1 MELLAPAGSPNALRA
16 AIYSGANAVYFGLD
30 KFNARINADNFTKEN
45 VREYV
50 ELCHLHGVKVYATF
64 NTLIKD
70 AEFKEFE
77 EDVKACVDAKV
88 DAFIVTDLGALTVFA
103 KYDVPLHA
111 STQMGIHNLDGARFV
126 EKLGFK
132 RVVLSRETLFDD
144 IKKIKENTSLEIE
157 YFVHGALCVSF
168 SGGCLLSSV
177 LTGTSGNRGLCKQP
191 CRLCYESSL
200 SGENKYYLSPADQC
214 LINKLKDLEKLGID
228 SIKVE
233 GRLKSAHYVGEVVKS
248 YRQALDG
255 KLDSNYMSTLYRAY
269 NRGHF
274 TAGYNYDDTNNLMSI
289 DIQNSIG
296 EKVGEILNRKGATYT
311 ISSNYEFKI
320 GDGVK
325 VVKDNKELGGFG
337 IDNVE
342 KKDGLFLIK
351 NNKNY
356 PIGSSI
362 HLTHENEIAKKYEN
376 VDLALPAKVNCAI
389 DKAVK
394 FVVEC
399 NGIKV
404 EKEYDIVSKA
414 QNRAVT
420 EADIL
425 EKIKGNDFFKV
436 QATAKVQDGLFVPM
450 SKFNEARREVLDEL
464 KNKCIDSYEKNML
477 HMRINLEKI
486 KEEDKL
492 SENMY
497 EISNINDI
505 PTYAKKGIVIL
516 QIKDYSKKE
525 LCKDIVAQLDRDTK
539 LYIKLPKICRGKDYK
554 VISSLIEEIK
564 DNIEG
569 IVAENIYAIQFAEDN
584 GLKVIGGAG
593 LNMFNSRSS
602 TVYGIINYVNS
613 VELLPGEIKDG
624 YVLNSDKIQV
634 MTLTHCPVQLN
645 TKCTC
650 ASCKYEK
657 PFNYTTNSLSIQ
669 IVREKVGYCYFNMF
683 LENKKM
689 DNNLSK
695 FSHNYFVI

>member
-16 AIYSGANAVYFGLD
+16 AICSRANAVYFGLD

-50 ELCHLHGVKVYATF
+50 ELCHLHGVKVYITF

-70 AEFKEFE
+70 IEFEEFE

-111 STQMGIHNLDGARFV
+111 STQMGIHNLDGAKFV

-132 RVVLSRETLFDD
+132 RVILSRETLFED

-233 GRLKSAHYVGEVVKS
+233 GRLKSAHYVGEVVRS

-255 KLDSNYMSTLYRAY
+255 NLDGNYMSTLYRAY

-274 TAGYNYDDTNNLMSI
+274 TAGYNYDDTNKLMSI

-311 ISSNYEFKI
+311 ISSNYDFKI

-325 VVKDNKELGGFG
+325 VVKDNRELGGFG

-376 VDLALPAKVNCAI
+376 IDLALPAKVECI
-389 DKAVK
+389 VDKAVK
-394 FVVEC
+394 FVVEH

-404 EKEYDIVSKA
+404 EKEYNIVSKA
-414 QNRAVT
+414 QNRAIT
-420 EADIL
+420 EADII

-436 QATAKVQDGLFVPM
+436 EATVKVKDGLFVPM
-450 SKFNEARREVLDEL
+450 SKFNEARRDVLDEL
-464 KNKCIDSYEKNML
+464 KNKCIDLYEKDML
-477 HMRINLEKI
+477 HMRVNLKKITDDEKI
-486 KEEDKL
+486 
-492 SENMY
+492 SQNMY

-505 PTYAKKGIVIL
+505 PTYASKGIVIL
-516 QIKDYSKKE
+516 QINDYSKRELGKE
-525 LCKDIVAQLDRDTK
+525 ILSQLDENTK

-554 VISSLIEEIK
+554 VISSLITEIK
-564 DNIEG
+564 NNIEG
-569 IVAENIYAIQFAEDN
+569 VVAENIYAIQFARDN
-584 GLKVIGGAG
+584 GLKVIGGTG
-593 LNMFNSRSS
+593 LNIFNSRAAD
-602 TVYGIINYVNS
+602 VYGIANYVNS
-613 VELLPGEIKDG
+613 VELLPGEISDG
-624 YVLNSDKIQV
+624 YVYVSDKIQV
-634 MTLTHCPVQLN
+634 MTLSHCPVQLN

-650 ASCKYEK
+650 ANCKYTK

-669 IVREKVGYCYFNMF
+669 IVREKVGFCYFNMF

-689 DNNLSK
+689 DNILSK
-695 FSHNYFVI
+695 SSLKYFVI

>member
-1 MELLAPAGSPNALRA
+1 MELLAPAGSPSALRA

-45 VREYV
+45 VRDYV
-50 ELCHLHGVKVYATF
+50 ELCHLHGVKVYITF

-70 AEFKEFE
+70 SEFEEFE

-132 RVVLSRETLFDD
+132 RVVLSRETLFED
-144 IKKIKENTSLEIE
+144 IKKIKENTSLEVE

-255 KLDSNYMSTLYRAY
+255 KLDGNYMSTLYRAY

-342 KKDGLFLIK
+342 KRDGLFLIK

-436 QATAKVQDGLFVPM
+436 QSTAKVQDGLFVPM
-450 SKFNEARREVLDEL
+450 SKFNEARREILDEL

-477 HMRINLEKI
+477 HMRVNLKKI
-486 KEEDKL
+486 KEDKKL

-525 LCKDIVAQLDRDTK
+525 LCKDIISQLDGDTK

-593 LNMFNSRSS
+593 LNIFNSRSP
-602 TVYGIINYVNS
+602 TVYGITNYVNS

-650 ASCKYEK
+650 ASCKYTK

-669 IVREKVGYCYFNMF
+669 IVREKVGFCYFNMF

-689 DNNLSK
+689 DNILSK
-695 FSHNYFVI
+695 SFLKYFVI